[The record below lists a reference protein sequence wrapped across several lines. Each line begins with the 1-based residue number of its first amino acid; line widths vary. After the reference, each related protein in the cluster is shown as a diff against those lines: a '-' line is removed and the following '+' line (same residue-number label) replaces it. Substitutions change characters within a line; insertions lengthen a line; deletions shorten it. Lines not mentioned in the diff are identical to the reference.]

1 MAAAKNYMLY
11 FVGASGRTYSVS
23 GYTADTAAYT
33 NRFSVSGTSGA
44 ATPEY
49 VKLPEAVTLVDFSMQ
64 TGTTQT
70 QMVMTESGAPRNGT
84 VLGLVEH
91 VSTNSNRPK
100 LNIPFPAGAIIGM
113 NTI

>member
-1 MAAAKNYMLY
+1 MAAAKTYGLV

-23 GYTADTAAYT
+23 GYTADTAGYT
-33 NRFSVSGTSGA
+33 NRFSVSGTAGA

-49 VKLPEAVTLVDFSMQ
+49 IKFPEAVTLVDFSMT

-70 QMVMTESGAPRNGT
+70 EMVMTESGAPRNGT
-84 VLGLVEH
+84 VLGIIPH

-100 LNIPFPAGAIIGM
+100 LNIPFAAGSMIGM
-113 NTI
+113 QTI